1 MIPAEPPPRAG
12 ASLVSEIYHLVLPS
26 AWAARPDEPYRTD
39 SLATEGFIHC
49 SYAHQVAAS
58 ANRFYAAAAE
68 LLVLRIDPARL
79 SSPLKA
85 EPAGSGELFPHVY
98 GPINRDA
105 VTSVPRLDR
114 DAAGKWVF

>member
-1 MIPAEPPPRAG
+1 M
-12 ASLVSEIYHLVLPS
+12 SEIYHLVTPA
-26 AWAARPDEPYRTD
+26 AWQAGPDQPYQAA
-39 SLATEGFIHC
+39 SLQSEGFIHC

-58 ANRFYAAAAE
+58 ANRFYASAGE
-68 LLVLRIDPARL
+68 LMVLCIDPDRL

-85 EPAGSGELFPHVY
+85 EPATSGELFPHVY

-105 VTSVPRLDR
+105 VTSVRTLSR

>member
-1 MIPAEPPPRAG
+1 M
-12 ASLVSEIYHLVLPS
+12 SEVFHLCSPS
-26 AWAARPDEPYRTD
+26 AWRSDPDQPYQAA

-49 SYAHQVAAS
+49 SYAEQVAAS
-58 ANRFYAAAAE
+58 ANRFYAAADAV
-68 LLVLRIDPARL
+68 LVLSVDPDKL
-79 SSPLKA
+79 TSPLKA

-105 VTSVPRLDR
+105 VTSVRPLAR